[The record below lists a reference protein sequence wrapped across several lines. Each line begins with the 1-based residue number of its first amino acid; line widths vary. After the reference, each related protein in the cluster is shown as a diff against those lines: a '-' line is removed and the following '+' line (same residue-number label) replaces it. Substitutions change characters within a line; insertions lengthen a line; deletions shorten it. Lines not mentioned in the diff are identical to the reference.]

1 LTDNSLFINIV
12 ALTVKKDVCHEENI
26 STEQQKA
33 QENAWVPGPHEN
45 RRRPE
50 SPQEPKGQGQEKT
63 VRLMDERLTPQERI
77 RKKKEFLTLYR
88 TGSRYRGRYFHLVYR
103 ANSFEFSRLAVVVG
117 KKVGN
122 AVTRNKIKRR
132 IRALFRRNK
141 SLFKKPMDVVLI
153 AKREIL
159 DLSASDLAAEF
170 FSALV
175 RIFREQPAR

>member
-1 LTDNSLFINIV
+1 MVT
-12 ALTVKKDVCHEENI
+12 LTVKEDVCHEENI
-26 STEQQKA
+26 SAEQQKA

-63 VRLMDERLTPQERI
+63 VGLMDERLTPQERI
-77 RKKKEFLTLYR
+77 RKKKDFLTLYR

-103 ANSFEFSRLAVVVG
+103 ANSFEFSRLAVVVS

-122 AVTRNKIKRR
+122 AVARNKIKRR

-141 SLFKKPMDVVLI
+141 PLFKKPMDVILI
-153 AKREIL
+153 AKKEIL
-159 DLSASDLAAEF
+159 DLSVSDLAAEF
-170 FSALV
+170 FSALE
-175 RIFREQPAR
+175 RISREQPAR

>member
-26 STEQQKA
+26 SAEQQKA

-103 ANSFEFSRLAVVVG
+103 ANSFEFPRLAVVVG

>member
-1 LTDNSLFINIV
+1 
-12 ALTVKKDVCHEENI
+12 
-26 STEQQKA
+26 
-33 QENAWVPGPHEN
+33 
-45 RRRPE
+45 
-50 SPQEPKGQGQEKT
+50 
-63 VRLMDERLTPQERI
+63 MDERLTPRERI

-88 TGSRYRGRYFHLVYR
+88 TGSRYRGRYFHLIYR

-159 DLSASDLAAEF
+159 DLSVSDLAAEF

>member
-1 LTDNSLFINIV
+1 LTDNPLFINIV
-12 ALTVKKDVCHEENI
+12 TLIVKKDACHEENI

-33 QENAWVPGPHEN
+33 QENARVPSPHED

-50 SPQEPKGQGQEKT
+50 SPQEQKGQGQEKT

-88 TGSRYRGRYFHLVYR
+88 TGSRYRGRYFHLIYR
-103 ANSFEFSRLAVVVG
+103 ANSFEFSRLAIVVG

-122 AVTRNKIKRR
+122 AVTRNRIKRR

-141 SLFKKPMDVVLI
+141 PLFKMPMDIILI
-153 AKREIL
+153 AKKEIR
-159 DLSASDLAAEF
+159 DLSVSDLAAEF
-170 FSALV
+170 FSALAT
-175 RIFREQPAR
+175 IFRKQPAR